1 MAQLLNDRRDVQFV
15 LHDQLNISSLTKDP
29 RFSDLNKKTFDM
41 VVSEARNLAVK
52 EMVPSSIEGDQQG
65 CSFDAGEVKM
75 PEVYHSVYKLLKEGE
90 WIALSDDLD
99 VGGQGMP
106 QVIKMAVDE
115 LFQGA
120 NTCLALAMGLTHGAG
135 KLIEVFGTDEQKK
148 TYLEKLYSGEW
159 SGTMALTEPDAGSEV
174 GALTTTA
181 VKNDDGTYYISG
193 NKVFISQSEG
203 DLTDN
208 IINPVLARIEGAPAG
223 TKGISLFIVPKYLVN
238 EDGSLGERN
247 DYVCTGIEE
256 KIGIHGSSTCS
267 LTFGSK
273 GKCVGFLLGKE
284 NDGIR
289 TMFHM
294 MNEARLFVAM
304 QALGLAST
312 SFLYALNYA
321 RERVQ
326 GRRITELSNPD
337 ADQVAIIEHPD
348 VRRMLMWMKS
358 NVEGLRSLNYYVGLC
373 VDQANNPDVDKEEKA
388 RLDGIIAVLI
398 PVCKA
403 HTTERGC
410 EICTMG
416 IQVYGGAGACREY
429 PVEQLLRDIQISTIY
444 EGTTGIQGLDF
455 LGRKLGMKKGAAFKS
470 LLDEIN
476 KTITAAKDIPEINN
490 LAVKVEEALGKY
502 QKTVMTLG
510 KAAASEKVLDVFAQ
524 ACPILEVT
532 GDLCIAWM
540 LLWRAS
546 IAAPKLTKILKNLD
560 ADKQKEK
567 VAKHKDAPF
576 YHGQL
581 KTAAYF
587 INDILPV
594 ACGKLNAIE
603 KLDSS
608 IADMTDAAF
617 GGK

>member
-15 LHDQLNISSLTKDP
+15 LHDQLNIESLTKDP

-41 VVSEARNLAVK
+41 VVSEARTLAVK
-52 EMVPSSIEGDQQG
+52 ELVPSSIEGDQEG
-65 CSFDAGEVKM
+65 CTFEAGEVKV
-75 PEVYHSVYKLLKEGE
+75 PESYHHAYKLIKEGE
-90 WIALSDDLD
+90 WIALADDLD

-106 QVIKMAVDE
+106 QVVKMAVDE

-148 TYLEKLYSGEW
+148 LYLEKIYSGEW
-159 SGTMALTEPDAGSEV
+159 AGTMALTEPDAGSEV
-174 GALTTTA
+174 GAITTTA
-181 VKNDDGTYYISG
+181 VKNDDGTYYLTG
-193 NKVFISQSEG
+193 NKVFISQAEG
-203 DLTDN
+203 DLTEN
-208 IINPVLARIEGAPAG
+208 IINPVLARIEGAAEG
-223 TKGISLFIVPKYLVN
+223 TRGISVFIVPKFLVN

-247 DYVCTGIEE
+247 DCVCTGIEE

-284 NDGIR
+284 HDGIR

-294 MNEARLFVAM
+294 MNEARLFVAI
-304 QALGLAST
+304 QALGLSST

-321 RERVQ
+321 RERIQ
-326 GRRITELSNPD
+326 GRRITELRNPD
-337 ADQVAIIEHPD
+337 AEQVAIVEHPD
-348 VRRMLMWMKS
+348 VRRMLMWMKA

-373 VDQANNPDVDKEEKA
+373 MDQVENPDISEEEKT
-388 RLDGIIAVLI
+388 RLGYIIAELI

-410 EICTMG
+410 EMCTMG

-429 PVEQLLRDIQISTIY
+429 PVEQLLRDVQIATIY

-476 KTITAAKDIPEINN
+476 KTIAVAKDIPEING

-502 QKTVMTLG
+502 QNTVMELV
-510 KAAASEKVLDVFAQ
+510 KATASEKVLDAFAQ
-524 ACPILEVT
+524 ACPILEIT

-546 IAAPKLTKILKNLD
+546 IAAPKLAKILKNLD
-560 ADKQKEK
+560 EDKKKEK

-576 YHGQL
+576 YHGQV
-581 KTAAYF
+581 KTASYF

-594 ACGKLNAIE
+594 ACGKMDAVNT
-603 KLDSS
+603 LDSA
-608 IADMTDAAF
+608 IADMTDSAF

>member
-15 LHDQLNISSLTKDP
+15 LHDQLNIESLTKDS
-29 RFSDLNKKTFDM
+29 RFADLNKKTFDM
-41 VVSEARNLAVK
+41 VVSEARALAVK
-52 EMVPSSIEGDQQG
+52 ELVPSSIEGDQQG
-65 CSFDAGEVKM
+65 CTFDAGEVKV
-75 PEVYHSVYKLLKEGE
+75 PEVYHSVYKLLREGE

-120 NTCLALAMGLTHGAG
+120 NTCLALALGLTHGAG

-148 TYLEKLYSGEW
+148 LYLGKLYSGEW
-159 SGTMALTEPDAGSEV
+159 AGTMALTEPDAGSEV

-181 VKNDDGTYYISG
+181 VKNDDGTYYLTG
-193 NKVFISQSEG
+193 NKVFISQSEA

-208 IINPVLARIEGAPAG
+208 IINPVLARIEGSSGG

-238 EDGSLGERN
+238 KDGSLGERN
-247 DYVCTGIEE
+247 DCVCTGIEE

-284 NDGIR
+284 DDGIR
-289 TMFHM
+289 TMFYM

-304 QALGLAST
+304 QALGLSST

-321 RERVQ
+321 RERIQ
-326 GRRITELSNPD
+326 GRRITELRNPD
-337 ADQVAIIEHPD
+337 AKQVAIIEHPD
-348 VRRMLMWMKS
+348 VKRMLMWMKA
-358 NVEGLRSLNYYVGLC
+358 NIEGLRSLNYYVGLC
-373 VDQANNPDVDKEEKA
+373 MDQVENQDISKEEKERIA
-388 RLDGIIAVLI
+388 GIIAVLT

-410 EICTMG
+410 EMCTMG

-455 LGRKLGMKKGAAFKS
+455 LGRKLGMKKGAALKS

-476 KTITAAKDIPEINN
+476 KTIAVAKDIAEIND
-490 LAVKVEEALGKY
+490 LAVKVEKAINKY
-502 QKTVMTLG
+502 IDTVKELG
-510 KAAASEKVLDVFAQ
+510 KAAASEKVLDAFAQ

-532 GDLCIAWM
+532 GDICIAWM

-546 IAAPKLTKILKNLD
+546 IAAPKLAKILKNLD
-560 ADKQKEK
+560 EEKQKEK

-594 ACGKLNAIE
+594 ACGKLDAINT
-603 KLDSS
+603 LDSA
-608 IADMTDAAF
+608 IGDMTDAAF

>member
-15 LHDQLNISSLTKDP
+15 LHDQLNVESLTKDP
-29 RFSDLNKKTFDM
+29 RFADLNKKTFDM
-41 VVSEARNLAVK
+41 VVSEARALAIK
-52 EMVPSSIEGDQQG
+52 ELIPSSIAGDQEG
-65 CSFDAGEVKM
+65 CTFDAGQVKV
-75 PEVYHSVYKLLKEGE
+75 PPSFHHVYKLLREGE
-90 WIALSDDLD
+90 WIALADDLD

-106 QVIKMAVDE
+106 QVIKAAVDE
-115 LFQGA
+115 LFQAA
-120 NTCLALAMGLTHGAG
+120 NTCMALGMGLTHGAG
-135 KLIEVFGTDEQKK
+135 KLIEIFGTEEQKK
-148 TYLEKLYSGEW
+148 LYLSKLYSGEW
-159 SGTMALTEPDAGSEV
+159 AGTMALTEAEAGSEV
-174 GALTTTA
+174 GELTTMA
-181 VKNDDGTYYISG
+181 VKNDDGTYYLTG
-193 NKVFISQSEG
+193 NKIFISQSEA
-203 DLTDN
+203 DLTEN
-208 IINPVLARIEGAPAG
+208 IINPVVARIEGAAGG

-247 DYVCTGIEE
+247 DCVCTGIEE
-256 KIGIHGSSTCS
+256 KIGIHGSPTCS

-304 QALGLAST
+304 QGLGLSSA

-326 GRRITELSNPD
+326 GRRITDLRNPD
-337 ADQVAIIEHPD
+337 AKQVAIIEHPD
-348 VRRMLMWMKS
+348 VKRMLTWMKA
-358 NVEGLRSLNYYVGLC
+358 NVEGFRSLNYYIALC
-373 VDQANNPDVDKEEKA
+373 MDQVENPDISKEEKA
-388 RLDGIIAVLI
+388 RLNGLIALLI

-416 IQVYGGAGACREY
+416 MQVYGGAGACREY

-444 EGTTGIQGLDF
+444 EGTTGVQGLDF
-455 LGRKLGMKKGAAFKS
+455 FGRKIGMKKGAALKS

-476 KTITAAKDIPEINN
+476 KVIGIAKDIPDINN
-490 LAVKVEEALGKY
+490 LAGKLEDALGKY
-502 QKTVMTLG
+502 QKTIMNLG
-510 KAAASEKVLDVFAQ
+510 KAAGSDKILDAFAQ
-524 ACPILEVT
+524 ASPLLEVT
-532 GDLCIAWM
+532 GDICIAWM

-546 IAAPKLTKILKNLD
+546 IAAPKLAKILKNLD
-560 ADKQKEK
+560 DDKKKEK
-567 VAKHKDAPF
+567 LSKHKDAPF

-581 KTAAYF
+581 TTASYF
-587 INDILPV
+587 INDVLPV
-594 ACGKLNAIE
+594 ACGKLDAINTI
-603 KLDSS
+603 DSAVS
-608 IADMTDAAF
+608 DMTDAAF